1 MNSTLGSVVPLA
13 MFKKMVR
20 ITSRSM
26 CVCLVHFVYLLS
38 VCDEKSLRA
47 PCSAKWGCSATSQLQ
62 SAFCNLSATAKHLSI
77 VLREFQDWIL
87 QLEKDIKALCNCL
100 SGHFRNLSATAKPLG
115 IAVLQEFQ
123 ENFKIEYC
131 SLEKILKL
139 DAIAS
144 VDFSLTSMQLPSLS
158 ALSYKY

>member
-1 MNSTLGSVVPLA
+1 MTSTYFGKMNSTLGSVVPLA

-62 SAFCNLSATAKHLSI
+62 SAFCNLSATAKPLSI
-77 VLREFQDWIL
+77 
-87 QLEKDIKALCNCL
+87 
-100 SGHFRNLSATAKPLG
+100 
-115 IAVLQEFQ
+115 VLQEFQ